1 MNRFLHNKIFL
12 FIATLMLLISSCKDS
27 GLKTDMYLGSV
38 PMGLSTRIETLLN
51 FSAEGGSK
59 SFYVESENV
68 KWIISEYPDWITV
81 SPDNGSSTTTVNVHV
96 SKNESTTT
104 GRTGIIKVSSLLEGF
119 SKTINV
125 SVSQDRILTQLK
137 FDNSQITYDGCAG
150 TYSVP
155 FTANTT
161 EFSVTKD
168 ADWLTVVSTADSKFS
183 FSVTENT
190 MNVSRKAQLS
200 FVTSDNTTSLTIIQR
215 VANISAT
222 SDRLDYNC
230 YGGLYTL
237 GVNSQATWTTSTS
250 ASWLNLEQDG
260 STLAITA
267 MPNAQS
273 SDREGYIYLFIGD
286 NKRIEIPVYQSGVNI
301 TPMFND
307 TTKMTGIT
315 FFRGQTNQYNVIS
328 NVGWYI
334 DSKLPDWI
342 DISPKESTEGKNPI
356 TVVVKEN
363 STTENDTCVVV
374 FHAQNINYSKSI
386 RFINQGKYFDSY
398 SGTLEVESTPSSW
411 YTQISGNDYWNAY
424 TVPNAQWIEFEEAS
438 GWGARDEF
446 TFYVADNPSI
456 NRRNTSII
464 IDCQYSGTPAEIKV
478 IQSARYLKVDAANIC
493 FFAKGGNSEVI
504 TIGTDGRPAYK
515 NDADWLTV
523 TFDSTT
529 MILHAKPNDTD
540 NIRYDKVRVY
550 LEDVTD
556 GNIEQV
562 INIVQSKSGSLFL
575 KNGYGTDTDYNSGK
589 QISDNLSIKSYTT
602 DVDWDKCLGINNP
615 VISLTRYTIDKDLN
629 VDDNDT
635 LQVAKNSYGV
645 DKVYNVTDVDRLELS
660 QTDLTISP
668 EDSAKLYACG
678 YINNQKISINP
689 SWSSSNTSVATVS
702 NSGLVKAI
710 GLGTATISATAN
722 GSVASCTITVIENIK
737 TITVNGVSLK
747 MIKVDGGT
755 FWMGAQSSS
764 SGSCNYDSEAYVD
777 ESPVHQVTLSS
788 YVIGQTEVTQAL
800 WKAVMG
806 NNPSYSI
813 GDNLPVEQVSWDD
826 CQEFISKLNLLTGK
840 NFRLPTE
847 AEWEYAARGGSKSNG
862 YKYSG
867 SNTIENVAWFSD
879 NGSSKTHPVGTRSAN
894 ELGIYDMSGNVYEWC
909 SDWYGNYSSS
919 AQTDPTGP
927 ATGVDR
933 ALRGGSVL
941 NDAINNRVTFRGSGY
956 YPDYLG
962 NYLGLRLALDLAHPG
977 ENDNPP
983 PTL

>member
-1 MNRFLHNKIFL
+1 MNSMLHKKIYL
-12 FIATLMLLISSCKDS
+12 FFASMVLLLYSCNDS
-27 GLKTDMYLGSV
+27 GLRTDMFLSSI
-38 PMGLSTRIETLLN
+38 PMSLSTKLDNPLVFT
-51 FSAEGGSK
+51 AEGDSK
-59 SFYVESENV
+59 SFIIESENV
-68 KWIISEYPDWITV
+68 EWTISEYPDWITIT
-81 SPDNGSSTTTVNVHV
+81 PDNGSTSKTITVNALT
-96 SKNESTTT
+96 NESTKH
-104 GRTGIIKVSSLLEGF
+104 GRTGSIKVKSLVEGF
-119 SKTINV
+119 SKTIDV
-125 SVSQDRILTQLK
+125 SVSQARMHTKLT
-137 FDNSQITYDGCAG
+137 FSDSQIAYDGCAG
-150 TYSVP
+150 TYSIP
-155 FTANTT
+155 FTTNTTDFSIIYDADWITIGAVTESSVSISLTANT
-161 EFSVTKD
+161 E
-168 ADWLTVVSTADSKFS
+168 
-183 FSVTENT
+183 
-190 MNVSRKAQLS
+190 NVSRTALLS
-200 FVTSDNTTSLTIIQR
+200 FKTSDETTTLNIIQR
-215 VANISAT
+215 VADISAT
-222 SDRLDYNC
+222 SERLDYNC
-230 YGGLYTL
+230 YGGAYTL
-237 GVNSQATWTTSTS
+237 GVNSQATWTASTS
-250 ASWLNLEQDG
+250 QSWLNLEQDG

-286 NKRIEIPVYQSGVNI
+286 NKRIEIPVYQSGVNV
-301 TPMFND
+301 TPMYND
-307 TTKMTGIT
+307 STKMTGIT
-315 FFRGQTNQYNVIS
+315 FFRGQTKQYKIIS

-342 DISPKESTEGKNPI
+342 DISPKQSVEGNNTI
-356 TVVVKEN
+356 TIAVKDN
-363 STTENDTCVVV
+363 TTIKNDTCMVV
-374 FHAQNINYSKSI
+374 FHAQNINYSKSV
-386 RFINQGKYFDSY
+386 RFINQGKYFDTY
-398 SGTLEVESTPSSW
+398 SGILEVDSKPSSW
-411 YTQISGNDYWNAY
+411 YTQISSNDYWNAY

-540 NIRYDKVRVY
+540 NIRYGKVRVY

-629 VDDNDT
+629 VDDNGT
-635 LQVAKNSYGV
+635 LQVGKNSYGV

-678 YINNQKISINP
+678 YINNQKITINP

-702 NSGLVKAI
+702 SSGLVKAI

-764 SGSCNYDSEAYVD
+764 SGSCNYDFEAYSN
-777 ESPVHQVTLSS
+777 EYPVHQVTLSS

-826 CQEFISKLNLLTGK
+826 CQEFISKLNFLTGK

-867 SNTIENVAWFSD
+867 SNTIENVAWFLN
-879 NGSSKTHPVGTRSAN
+879 NGSSKTHIVGTKSAN

-909 SDWYGNYSSS
+909 SDFIGNYSSS
-919 AQTDPTGP
+919 AQTNPAGPT
-927 ATGVDR
+927 TGENRV
-933 ALRGGSVL
+933 LRGGSCL
-941 NDAINNRVTFRGSGY
+941 NGALNGSIQ
-956 YPDYLG
+956 
-962 NYLGLRLALDLAHPG
+962 NFV
-977 ENDNPP
+977 
-983 PTL
+983 